1 MTAWRKGEKE
11 FEVSITETKNRD
23 GSASY
28 SCRLPKPIIEKLEKP
43 SRIKFVLR
51 GKNVKIIFSKSS

>member
-11 FEVSITETKNRD
+11 FEVVITTSKNRD

-28 SCRLPKPIIEKLEKP
+28 SCRIPKPIIEKLEKP
-43 SRIKFVLR
+43 SKIKFILK
-51 GKNVKIIFSKSS
+51 GKKIIVVFRRE